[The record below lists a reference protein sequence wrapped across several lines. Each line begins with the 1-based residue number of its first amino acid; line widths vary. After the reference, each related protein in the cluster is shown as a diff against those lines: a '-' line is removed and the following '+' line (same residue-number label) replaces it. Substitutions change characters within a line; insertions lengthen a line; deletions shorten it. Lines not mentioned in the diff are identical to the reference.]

1 MTSLRKRMLDAMILR
16 GFAQHTQ
23 DTYLGAVTRLS
34 QHYNCS
40 PDRLSD
46 EQVQAYLL
54 YLLQERQRAR
64 STVNLTA
71 CAVRFL
77 ICDVLGQTERRLQI
91 PLGRSP
97 QRLPELLSRAEIAA
111 LFASLTSIKARTFL
125 MTAYASG
132 LRLSELCGLRGCDID
147 SAPDRMCI
155 RVVQGKGAKDRYAL
169 LTPGLLEQLKL
180 YWRTCRTGAKG
191 DDWLFTSRRN
201 PSQAL
206 ASGCGQYYYY
216 TARSAAGIT
225 KEGGIHSL
233 RHAFATHL
241 LEAGIDLNS
250 ISKLLGHA
258 QLSTTCRYLQMAR
271 PGVSTGAGALEL
283 LSQLPA
289 IPPTPPI
296 PPTSPKT

>member
-1 MTSLRKRMLDAMILR
+1 MTPLRKRMLDAMILR

-23 DTYLGAVTRLS
+23 QTYLGAVIRLS

-54 YLLQERQRAR
+54 YLLQERQRSR
-64 STVNLTA
+64 STVNLTS

-77 ICDVLGQTERRLQI
+77 ICDVLGQTERRVQI

-97 QRLPELLSRAEIAA
+97 QRLPELLSRSEIAA

-132 LRLSELCGLRGCDID
+132 LRLSELCHLRGCDID

-155 RVVQGKGAKDRYAL
+155 RVVQGKGGKDRYAL
-169 LTPGLLEQLKL
+169 LTPDLLEQLKL
-180 YWRTCRTGAKG
+180 YWRTCRYGAKG
-191 DDWLFTSRRN
+191 DDWLFTSRRD

-206 ASGCGQYYYY
+206 ACGCGQYYYY

-241 LEAGIDLNS
+241 LEAGVDLNS

-271 PGVSTGAGALEL
+271 PGVSTGGAALAL
-283 LSQLPA
+283 LSQLPS
-289 IPPTPPI
+289 IPPILPI
-296 PPTSPKT
+296 PPTTPKT

>member
-1 MTSLRKRMLDAMILR
+1 MTPLRKRMLDAMILR

-23 DTYLGAVTRLS
+23 DTYLGAVIRLS

-46 EQVQAYLL
+46 EQIQAYLL
-54 YLLQERQRAR
+54 HLLQIRQRAR
-64 STVNLTA
+64 STVNLTS

-77 ICDVLGQTERRLQI
+77 ICDVLGQTQRRLQI

-97 QRLPELLSRAEIAA
+97 QRLPELLSRFEIAA
-111 LFASLTSIKARTFL
+111 LFGSLTSIKARTFL
-125 MTAYASG
+125 MTAYATG
-132 LRLSELCGLRGCDID
+132 LRLSELCHLRGCDID

-169 LTPGLLEQLKL
+169 LS
-180 YWRTCRTGAKG
+180 RFGAKG
-191 DDWLFTSRRN
+191 CDWLFTSRRD

-206 ASGCGQYYYY
+206 ACGCGQYYYY

-271 PGVSTGAGALEL
+271 PGISTGGAALAL
-283 LSQLPA
+283 LSQLP
-289 IPPTPPI
+289 PI
-296 PPTSPKT
+296 PPTAPKT